1 MDSGDTCS
9 GGSYNSVCN
18 VKSRSQ
24 NFAINIFFL
33 LFCQMVALSHS
44 KDYPVTYQA
53 GTALYPALI
62 SGQGYA
68 PVA

>member
-24 NFAINIFFL
+24 NFAINIFFFAVL
-33 LFCQMVALSHS
+33 PNGSLESQ
-44 KDYPVTYQA
+44 
-53 GTALYPALI
+53 
-62 SGQGYA
+62 
-68 PVA
+68 